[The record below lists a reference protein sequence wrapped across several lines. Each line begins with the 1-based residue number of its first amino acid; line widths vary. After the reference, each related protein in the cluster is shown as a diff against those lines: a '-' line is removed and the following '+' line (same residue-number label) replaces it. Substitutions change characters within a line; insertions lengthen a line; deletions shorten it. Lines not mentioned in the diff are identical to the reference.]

1 MGSEEKRERTWKGN
15 CSSSKK
21 PRNKKAN
28 LSIVS
33 PLFKKLFHSMCF
45 LVQTHLREVKQQ
57 RKCSCWLISSLI
69 RTKNHDDKRSIMMR
83 TLKKSL
89 HTLIIRKNC
98 TKPARRLS
106 LSKIFPIPKARR
118 FRNSVCSC
126 SATLCVS
133 AQILQ
138 DKRIM
143 SQNWKLKSL
152 FLMKSPHGELAT
164 RWGVW

>member
-45 LVQTHLREVKQQ
+45 PGQTHLREVKQQ
-57 RKCSCWLISSLI
+57 RKCSCWLISPLI
-69 RTKNHDDKRSIMMR
+69 HTINHDSKQSIMMR

-98 TKPARRLS
+98 TKPARRFS
-106 LSKIFPIPKARR
+106 FQKPFRSRNRIGSKIRLGLCF
-118 FRNSVCSC
+118 
-126 SATLCVS
+126 ATPR
-133 AQILQ
+133 A
-138 DKRIM
+138 
-143 SQNWKLKSL
+143 
-152 FLMKSPHGELAT
+152 ELAKFDT
-164 RWGVW
+164 WYTVHGPWYISKPFRS